1 MKILITPGNDHLSNS
16 LKNKLK
22 GHSVVY
28 SNDTTAKNISNFD
41 CIIILS
47 SLKKCTDPEELN
59 LKIQEIYNTLSS
71 SVESN
76 IKKIIMVS
84 SLEIFD
90 YEENY
95 TVTETWKTTP
105 KNELTNLSINLA
117 EIIFKEFGRT
127 FPFQKILLRT
137 GFPVEKSFKDNK
149 NSCFT
154 TETDFVNAVSKLV
167 DVNLKN
173 QFEIFHLQTKSDNAK
188 YLTNKID
195 GVDNLSE
202 DSKDHFYHPR
212 IQKI

>member
-28 SNDTTAKNISNFD
+28 SNDTTAKNVSNFD
-41 CIIILS
+41 CLIILS
-47 SLKKCTDPEELN
+47 SLKRCTDPEELN

-76 IKKIIMVS
+76 INKIIMVS

-117 EIIFKEFGRT
+117 EIIFKV
-127 FPFQKILLRT
+127 I
-137 GFPVEKSFKDNK
+137 S
-149 NSCFT
+149 
-154 TETDFVNAVSKLV
+154 
-167 DVNLKN
+167 
-173 QFEIFHLQTKSDNAK
+173 
-188 YLTNKID
+188 
-195 GVDNLSE
+195 
-202 DSKDHFYHPR
+202 
-212 IQKI
+212 

>member
-1 MKILITPGNDHLSNS
+1 MNILITPGNDHLSNI
-16 LKNKLK
+16 LKNKLR
-22 GHSVVY
+22 GHSVIN
-28 SNDTTAKNISNFD
+28 SKNLSTKNISNFD
-41 CIIILS
+41 CLIILS
-47 SLKKCTDPEELN
+47 CLKKCTDPEELN
-59 LKIQEIYNTLSS
+59 LKIQDIYNTLSS

-76 IKKIIMVS
+76 IKKVIMVS

-117 EIIFKEFGRT
+117 EIIFKEFCRT
-127 FPFQKILLRT
+127 FMFQKILLRT
-137 GFPVEKSFKDNK
+137 GFPIKDNLNDNK

-154 TETDFVNAVSKLV
+154 TETDFVSAVSKLL

-173 QFEIFHLQTKSDNAK
+173 QFEIFHLQSKSDNAK

-195 GVDNLSE
+195 GTDNLSA

-212 IQKI
+212 IQEI